1 MDRLGRLHD
10 FPTEVAE
17 VSDSPSEGAPGA
29 HDADDVARVPPS
41 EAWERLRA
49 EPGALLVDVR
59 SDMEFLMIGHPRG
72 AVNVPWIDAPDWTVN
87 PRFVAEVRK
96 LLLGRPKRAAPG
108 RDGRVVGR
116 GSGARAPLFLICRSG
131 NRSVDAARALAADGV
146 DDAIVVAGGFEG
158 PLDEEHHRGTIAG
171 WRHAGLPWE
180 QC

>member
-1 MDRLGRLHD
+1 MPD
-10 FPTEVAE
+10 P
-17 VSDSPSEGAPGA
+17 AP
-29 HDADDVARVPPS
+29 DVDDVAHVEPA

-72 AVNVPWIDAPDWTVN
+72 AVNVPWIDAPDWTAN

-96 LLLGRPKRAAPG
+96 LLLGRPRGAAPG
-108 RDGRVVGR
+108 RDGRAL
-116 GSGARAPLFLICRSG
+116 GARDGGPPPLFLICRSG
-131 NRSVDAARALAADGV
+131 NRSVDAARALAAEGIG
-146 DDAIVVAGGFEG
+146 DALVIRGGFEG
-158 PLDEEHHRGTIAG
+158 PLDDEHHRGTIAG

>member
-1 MDRLGRLHD
+1 MSDDPSGDPSASSSDGAARADDVTHVA
-10 FPTEVAE
+10 PTEV
-17 VSDSPSEGAPGA
+17 
-29 HDADDVARVPPS
+29 
-41 EAWERLRA
+41 WERLRA

-96 LLLGRPKRAAPG
+96 LLLGRPKGAAPG
-108 RDGRVVGR
+108 RDGRAVGR
-116 GSGARAPLFLICRSG
+116 VSGGGAGGRAPLFLICRSG
-131 NRSVDAARALAADGV
+131 NRSVDAARALAADGI
-146 DDAIVVAGGFEG
+146 DDAIVVDGGFEG
-158 PLDEEHHRGTIAG
+158 PLDEEHHRGTVAG